1 MSDFLDI
8 VILGLFG
15 VQLTSE
21 IQTEIYFDLQ
31 KIGRL
36 MLKNFQAY
44 LNRKTFSKDFLKWEK
59 VQFWSPSA
67 QISKKIIFSESL
79 AKI

>member
-36 MLKNFQAY
+36 MLKNF
-44 LNRKTFSKDFLKWEK
+44 
-59 VQFWSPSA
+59 PSL
-67 QISKKIIFSESL
+67 FE
-79 AKI
+79 